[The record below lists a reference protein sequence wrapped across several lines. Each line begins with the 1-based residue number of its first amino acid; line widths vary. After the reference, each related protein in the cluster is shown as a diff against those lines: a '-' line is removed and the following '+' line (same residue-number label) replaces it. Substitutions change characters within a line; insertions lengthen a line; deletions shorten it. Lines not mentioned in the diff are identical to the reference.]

1 MNNTIASLLEL
12 FLLRNKAK
20 VIRYTPNYNNKEI
33 YVFDDIQDYYNYFRR
48 YGVDFEEQI
57 LDSYISRILHD
68 GRVVAHKRTCDNAIQ
83 YFLVDLLDERVAK
96 LDAQLTPEKIEEIHS
111 RGNITFREKAKEWN
125 DMDLCVL
132 GDYASSAAFR
142 CNTYNHDCKKC
153 LLDTASHSLEHKKID
168 FKLVNLYDG
177 EPWHNNSRVLIKN
190 DEKSSNL

>member
-12 FLLRNKAK
+12 FLLRHKAK
-20 VIRYTPNYNNKEI
+20 VMRYTPNYNNKEI
-33 YVFDDIQDYYNYFRR
+33 YVFDDIQDFYNYFRR
-48 YGVDFEEQI
+48 YGVDFDEQI

-96 LDAQLTPEKIEEIHS
+96 LDAQLTPEKIEEIHA
-111 RGNITFREKAKEWN
+111 RGNITFREKAKEWSG
-125 DMDLCVL
+125 MDLCVL

-142 CNTYNHDCKKC
+142 CDTYNHECEKC
-153 LLDTASHSLEHKKID
+153 LLDTASRSLEHKEIE
-168 FKLVNLYDG
+168 FKLVNLYDA
-177 EPWHNNSRVLIKN
+177 EPWHNNSRALIKN